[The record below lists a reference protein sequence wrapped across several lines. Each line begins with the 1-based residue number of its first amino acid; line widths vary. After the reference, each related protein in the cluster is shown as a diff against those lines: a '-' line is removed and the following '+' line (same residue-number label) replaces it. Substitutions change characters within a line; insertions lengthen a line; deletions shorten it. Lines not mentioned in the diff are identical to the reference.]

1 MSPTLIPT
9 LAPSQ
14 SPTFCGKGGKSGSGK
29 GGKSGAFDDD
39 YYYDDD
45 RRRLRKSSDS
55 SVNKVPAGDR
65 ILSEPDAMKVRRRK
79 IYGGDWVSFML
90 EGQEK
95 ADNREH
101 SSRVIVIKSYC
112 RIFLY
117 ALFDVEM

>member
-1 MSPTLIPT
+1 MIPT

-14 SPTFCGKGGKSGSGK
+14 SPTFCGKGGKSGSGKGGKSGAFDDDWTYTSGKGGKSGVNDCFDGPRLTSGK

-79 IYGGDWVSFML
+79 IYGGD
-90 EGQEK
+90 
-95 ADNREH
+95 
-101 SSRVIVIKSYC
+101 
-112 RIFLY
+112 
-117 ALFDVEM
+117 